1 MIIKQTLLG
10 AQDTPL
16 RMITSPKLHDT
27 RAAPARPDNTRP
39 ENTDLSSE
47 RQDEAKI
54 EVNKPLAS
62 QKSNIKIVEDE
73 RLPREP
79 SRNVARK
86 LTYEN
91 PSEMKNESNI
101 RA

>member
-16 RMITSPKLHDT
+16 RTITSPKQHHT
-27 RAAPARPDNTRP
+27 RAVPDRPLNSQP
-39 ENTDLSSE
+39 EKSELSSE

-54 EVNKPLAS
+54 EVNKPMTT

-73 RLPREP
+73 RLPR
-79 SRNVARK
+79 
-86 LTYEN
+86 
-91 PSEMKNESNI
+91 
-101 RA
+101 